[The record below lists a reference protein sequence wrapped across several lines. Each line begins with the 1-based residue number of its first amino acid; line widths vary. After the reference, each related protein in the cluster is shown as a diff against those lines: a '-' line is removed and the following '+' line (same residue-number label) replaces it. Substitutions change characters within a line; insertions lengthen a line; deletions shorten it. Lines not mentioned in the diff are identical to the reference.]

1 MTGNYII
8 WRGMVWLLKR
18 QDNKK
23 IKDILNIVT
32 VHQVYWCPEAQLS

>member
-8 WRGMVWLLKR
+8 YDVVWCGYLKR

-23 IKDILNIVT
+23 IKDILYIVT
-32 VHQVYWCPEAQLS
+32 VHHVY